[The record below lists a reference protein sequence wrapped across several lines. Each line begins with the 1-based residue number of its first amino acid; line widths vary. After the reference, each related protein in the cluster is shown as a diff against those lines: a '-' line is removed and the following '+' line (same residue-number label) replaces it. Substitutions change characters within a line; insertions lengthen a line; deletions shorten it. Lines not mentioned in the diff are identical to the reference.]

1 MESSETAET
10 VETPEPR
17 GRPKDAGKRRDII
30 DAASR
35 LFRDGG
41 YHGTSMDALAQA
53 AGVSKATLYSH
64 FDDKA
69 ALYRALIEE
78 KMRDYQVD
86 DFSDMLNWDVAR
98 DLQAIAKHMLDLIFD
113 PEALDMLRM
122 VIAEG
127 RNNSDV
133 PALFEEVG
141 PRRLLG
147 QIADYLARQKARGTN
162 YIDDVEADTRL
173 FSSLVV
179 DHRSMMFALMGVE
192 AAPDEAARQRQATQ
206 AVARFIR
213 LKRSETA
220 Y

>member
-1 MESSETAET
+1 MVSVEPAET
-10 VETPEPR
+10 R
-17 GRPKDAGKRRDII
+17 GRPKDAGKRRDIL
-30 DAASR
+30 DAASL

-41 YHGTSMDALAQA
+41 FHGTSMDALAQQ

-86 DFSDMLNWDVAR
+86 DFTDMLNWDVAR
-98 DLQAIAKHMLDLIFD
+98 DLQVIAKHMLDLIFD

-141 PRRLLG
+141 PRRLLA
-147 QIADYLARQKARGTN
+147 QIADYLARQKTRGTT
-162 YIDDVEADTRL
+162 YLDDPEADTRL

-179 DHRSMMFALMGVE
+179 EHRSLMFALMGVE
-192 AAPDEAARQRQATQ
+192 DGPDEAARERHARQ

-213 LKRSETA
+213 LKRSEQA
-220 Y
+220 DFQA